1 MCLLGMCRRDRGRK
15 KKKGGGF
22 VLVGGLQKVAPR
34 QCTSEMASFF
44 LDGSPDYGMMVLK
57 TDENP
62 FLSKQQ
68 FNLLVYTT

>member
-1 MCLLGMCRRDRGRK
+1 M
-15 KKKGGGF
+15 
-22 VLVGGLQKVAPR
+22 LVGGLQKVAPR